1 MSSIIKYLSH
11 PQVFM
16 PYILFIIIGDNSYK
30 KILNHNTQHK
40 DPVQVEDCNSLDD
53 SNYLWATQDID
64 SKEFY
69 EKIKSNRIV
78 KPSTH
83 LIL

>member
-1 MSSIIKYLSH
+1 MSSIKKYRSH

-16 PYILFIIIGDNSYK
+16 PSILFIMLRDKSYK
-30 KILNHNTQHK
+30 KIPDNNIQHEYPAQVK
-40 DPVQVEDCNSLDD
+40 DRNSTHD

-69 EKIKSNRIV
+69 EKIKNNKVV
-78 KPSTH
+78 KPFSH

>member
-1 MSSIIKYLSH
+1 MSSIKKYLPH
-11 PQVFM
+11 PQVFV
-16 PYILFIIIGDNSYK
+16 PSILFIIIRNNSYK
-30 KILNHNTQHK
+30 KIMNRDIKH
-40 DPVQVEDCNSLDD
+40 EDIPKVNDRNSLYD

-69 EKIKSNRIV
+69 EKIKSKKIV
-78 KPSTH
+78 KSSTH